1 MGKGKMA
8 FNYTVTTSS
17 STTTS
22 DNSDGVVAGLVKYKN
37 LVWNFD
43 KQTGKVIVE
52 LDAKWNDGSSTS
64 SNYYIKLYY
73 ASDLLYTL
81 SIGSTQSTAL
91 QSTYKRYILTGDMS
105 EYDNK
110 DWGALSFSTKFY
122 DTSSSLLK
130 TVTQSLDIDLDPVE
144 FHLTVLSDGSGTDTT
159 PDIEWEL
166 SELLSEQKLV
176 PTISVGASATNS
188 LTVTFDDD
196 TTVSGLTAGVVN
208 HNNMKFED
216 SSLTFNSSDA
226 GKAYWKNISKYKIT
240 APTMTT
246 GDNSYSI
253 NLNCTA
259 V

>member
-1 MGKGKMA
+1 M
-8 FNYTVTTSS
+8 
-17 STTTS
+17 
-22 DNSDGVVAGLVKYKN
+22 
-37 LVWNFD
+37 
-43 KQTGKVIVE
+43 
-52 LDAKWNDGSSTS
+52 
-64 SNYYIKLYY
+64 
-73 ASDLLYTL
+73 
-81 SIGSTQSTAL
+81 
-91 QSTYKRYILTGDMS
+91 
-105 EYDNK
+105 
-110 DWGALSFSTKFY
+110 
-122 DTSSSLLK
+122 
-130 TVTQSLDIDLDPVE
+130 TQSLDIDLDPVE
-144 FHLTVLSDGSGTDTT
+144 LHLTVLSDGSGTDTT

-176 PTISVGASATNS
+176 PTISVGASSTNS